1 MKLARLFDL
10 LVAEQLIERD
20 EHATALGE
28 NLTALKREAAWVLPE
43 LLPHHLEEPV
53 ADRLAGLLH
62 RTARH
67 IRLARG
73 RRGSGR
79 PHPGVRREHG
89 DALGTKLRPCDL
101 GLDRDQALPHLGRG
115 GMDPYERLAVLY
127 LECHARGRVVVEAL
141 RVADVL
147 EADRIP
153 HPALYRLAVC
163 RVGDAAGE
171 LAQVPTHRILLLRH
185 GHVLDPLQDL
195 GHRGGFGH
203 LLPERELVP
212 GLDGVLYAEL

>member
-1 MKLARLFDL
+1 M
-10 LVAEQLIERD
+10 
-20 EHATALGE
+20 ALGE
-28 NLTALKREAAWVLPE
+28 NLTAVEREAVEVLPE
-43 LLPHHLEEPV
+43 LLAHPLEEPL
-53 ADRLAGLLH
+53 ADRLAGHLH

-73 RRGSGR
+73 RGG
-79 PHPGVRREHG
+79 PGGPYPGVRPEQT
-89 DALGTKLRPCDL
+89 DALDAKLRTRDL

-115 GMDPYERLAVLY
+115 GMDPDERLAVLY

-153 HPALYRLAVC
+153 HPALYRLAVG